1 VIPPA
6 ELRKLLEQVALSKD
20 VAALYTICTGAMEW
34 TGARNAMVADFS
46 SEAGHMTLRAGMGK
60 DWSPAFLG
68 EQITI
73 GDEGEG
79 ITAYVAAMGISY
91 KSDDVREE
99 TRYKRFIEG
108 TRSELAS
115 PIRDADARI
124 RGVLNV
130 ESDKIAAF
138 NEEHKEALELLA
150 VIAGLALDREDA
162 RKREEALLQIVNAL
176 DQAQSEDRL
185 LKQVAQVTQDV
196 LGVSAY
202 SIFLWDESAQAFVLK
217 DVVGSSELPKAARYV
232 PGEGCTGWV
241 CEHSEPIRLTL
252 PTEDAR
258 WRGKYLEFE
267 REEIASFL
275 AVPITSGGASLG
287 CMRALRKK
295 PANPFVDNRFTE
307 SDERM
312 LMAIAEQLGAG
323 LAKIRG
329 MRKLIG
335 SERMA
340 AWGELSAKSAHMIGN
355 RVFALKGDLNELR
368 HLMAEPEL
376 ARGSISN
383 IVDSLFAGIARLD
396 EILHEF
402 RDFVTATK
410 LNEEVADLNAI
421 ASQAARALIP
431 ATSPVKLVME
441 LAGDLPPFRFDEQ
454 KIERAISEIVEN
466 ALHFVESG
474 EIVVSTRV
482 ATPEDLKDANWAPRG
497 LTYALVEVA
506 DQGPGV
512 AAGDKKSI
520 FEPYRSSRPRGM
532 GLGLSIV
539 KGIIEAHGG
548 RVYESGEEGKG
559 ARFMILLPIKE

>member
-1 VIPPA
+1 
-6 ELRKLLEQVALSKD
+6 
-20 VAALYTICTGAMEW
+20 
-34 TGARNAMVADFS
+34 
-46 SEAGHMTLRAGMGK
+46 
-60 DWSPAFLG
+60 
-68 EQITI
+68 
-73 GDEGEG
+73 
-79 ITAYVAAMGISY
+79 
-91 KSDDVREE
+91 
-99 TRYKRFIEG
+99 
-108 TRSELAS
+108 
-115 PIRDADARI
+115 
-124 RGVLNV
+124 
-130 ESDKIAAF
+130 
-138 NEEHKEALELLA
+138 
-150 VIAGLALDREDA
+150 
-162 RKREEALLQIVNAL
+162 
-176 DQAQSEDRL
+176 
-185 LKQVAQVTQDV
+185 
-196 LGVSAY
+196 
-202 SIFLWDESAQAFVLK
+202 
-217 DVVGSSELPKAARYV
+217 
-232 PGEGCTGWV
+232 
-241 CEHSEPIRLTL
+241 
-252 PTEDAR
+252 
-258 WRGKYLEFE
+258 
-267 REEIASFL
+267 
-275 AVPITSGGASLG
+275 
-287 CMRALRKK
+287 
-295 PANPFVDNRFTE
+295 
-307 SDERM
+307 
-312 LMAIAEQLGAG
+312 
-323 LAKIRG
+323 
-329 MRKLIG
+329 
-335 SERMA
+335 
-340 AWGELSAKSAHMIGN
+340 MIGN